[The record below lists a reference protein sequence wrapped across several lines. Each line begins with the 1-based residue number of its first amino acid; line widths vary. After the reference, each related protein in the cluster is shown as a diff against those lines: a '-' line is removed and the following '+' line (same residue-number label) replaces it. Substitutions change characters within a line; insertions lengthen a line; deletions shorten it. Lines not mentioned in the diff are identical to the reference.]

1 MLKEKY
7 YVIDAHCH
15 VYPAKIAAAAVS
27 ATDAFYGVTSYH
39 DGSTDALR
47 REMLAAGVDHAIIQ
61 SVATTPHQ
69 VGSINRF
76 IAETVK
82 ANPCFTGLGTLHPDS
97 ADLDADVEEILALG
111 LKGVK
116 LHPDIQRFRVDDTR
130 CLKIYELCQKAGLVM
145 LLHTG
150 DSRYDNSN
158 PNRLLPV
165 LKAFPDLT
173 VIGGHLGG
181 YSVWDEASR
190 ALAGIPNF
198 YVDTSSSIF
207 ALGVARAKEIILRY
221 GFDHVLFGTDYPMYS
236 ARDELAYLLEMG
248 FTEAEYEKIFSKN
261 ARNVFQLSTSLRG
274 A

>member
-1 MLKEKY
+1 MLKDKY

-27 ATDAFYGVTSYH
+27 ATDAFYGVTSCL
-39 DGSTDALR
+39 DGSTDALLE
-47 REMLAAGVDHAIIQ
+47 EMQASGVDHALIQ

-69 VGSINRF
+69 VSSINRF
-76 IAETVK
+76 IAATVS

-97 ADLDADVEEILALG
+97 ADLTADVEEILSLG

-116 LHPDIQRFRVDDTR
+116 LHPDIQRFRVDDPR
-130 CLKIYELCQKAGLVM
+130 CLKIYELCQRAGLVILM
-145 LLHTG
+145 HTG

-165 LKAFPDLT
+165 LKAFPHLT

-181 YSVWDEASR
+181 YSVWDEASC
-190 ALAGIPNF
+190 AYAGLPNF

-207 ALGVARAKEIILRY
+207 ALGVDRAKEIILRY
-221 GFDHVLFGTDYPMYS
+221 GFDHVLFGTDYPMYC

-248 FTEAEYEKIFSKN
+248 FAEAEYEKIFSQN
-261 ARNVFQLSTSLRG
+261 ARHLFKL
-274 A
+274 

>member
-1 MLKEKY
+1 MLSEKF

-15 VYPAKIAAAAVS
+15 VYPAKIATAAVS
-27 ATDAFYGVTSYH
+27 ATDAFYGVVSAL

-47 REMLAAGVDHAIIQ
+47 KEMQVSGVDHALVQ

-76 IAETVK
+76 IAQTVRD
-82 ANPCFTGLGTLHPDS
+82 NPCFTGLGTLHPDS
-97 ADLDADVEEILALG
+97 ADQAADVEEILALG

-116 LHPDIQRFRVDDTR
+116 LHPDIQGFAVDDAR
-130 CLKIYELCQKAGLVM
+130 CMKIYELCQEAGLVILM
-145 LLHTG
+145 HTG

-165 LKAFPDLT
+165 LKAFPRLT

-190 ALAGIPNF
+190 AYGGLPNF

-207 ALGVARAKEIILRY
+207 FLGVDRAKEIILRY
-221 GFDHVLFGTDYPMYS
+221 GFDHVLFGTDYPMYRAQS
-236 ARDELAYLLEMG
+236 ELAHLLEMG

-261 ARNVFQLSTSLRG
+261 ARRLFKL
-274 A
+274 